1 MLTKSNAKSAL
12 LATLMTGA
20 FLVSASSFAQ
30 TAPAAKPST
39 ATTKVVSINETCK
52 KAHPDTMS
60 QAYKD
65 CVKKAEQ
72 EKKKESG
79 Y

>member
-1 MLTKSNAKSAL
+1 MFTKSNARTAL

-30 TAPAAKPST
+30 AAPTAKPST
-39 ATTKVVSINETCK
+39 ATTKVTSVNETCK

-65 CVKKAEQ
+65 CVKKADEA
-72 EKKKESG
+72 KKK
-79 Y
+79 

>member
-1 MLTKSNAKSAL
+1 MLTKPNARTAL
-12 LATLMTGA
+12 LASLMTGA
-20 FLVSASSFAQ
+20 FLFSASSFAQ
-30 TAPAAKPST
+30 TAPTAKPST
-39 ATTKVVSINETCK
+39 AATKVTSVNETCK

-72 EKKKESG
+72 AKKK
-79 Y
+79 